1 MNEDNEYVK
10 KLYNCPVCKETHTVD
25 LPKNL
30 ADNRTKY
37 PFTYVFLHGELKDL
51 LTTLYIDKNL
61 QIRGE
66 RVIKLKDD
74 DIFSKDQVLKITQQL
89 MNEIV
94 NLQNENTHLR
104 YELDKL
110 KKSTITEI
118 H

>member
-1 MNEDNEYVK
+1 
-10 KLYNCPVCKETHTVD
+10 
-25 LPKNL
+25 
-30 ADNRTKY
+30 
-37 PFTYVFLHGELKDL
+37 
-51 LTTLYIDKNL
+51 

-66 RVIKLKDD
+66 RVLKLKDD

-110 KKSTITEI
+110 KKSKITEI